1 MLESKMN
8 EDLQNIITVLEDLKE
23 DPTMPKNVKIKI
35 QNAISELKNNKEKNV
50 AIHKALNELDDLADN
65 SSMDSFIRSQIFNI
79 ISVLESLS
87 I

>member
-1 MLESKMN
+1 MN

-23 DPTMPKNVKIKI
+23 DPTMQKNVKIKI

>member
-23 DPTMPKNVKIKI
+23 DPTMQKNVKIKI